1 MFDVLLALAAL
12 VLVLGAGKAV
22 WDSYMQPKTAASIA
36 APVNVPEAATPA
48 VAAVASAVI
57 APPKVQVY
65 AQSVKQQLHLPDAVK
80 KDSDKFV
87 VAQSQIVADSHAH
100 EVSTVVD
107 EKTGQVTT
115 MDTRLALPWFAAQRG
130 YDVMVATGY
139 TTRSATPVIHLEA
152 RADLLQVKAVHVG
165 LVGYVDE
172 PMNWKRPD
180 AFVGVGAWARF

>member
-1 MFDVLLALAAL
+1 M
-12 VLVLGAGKAV
+12 
-22 WDSYMQPKTAASIA
+22 AASIV
-36 APVNVPEAATPA
+36 APVNVPETATPA
-48 VAAVASAVI
+48 VAVAASAAI

-87 VAQSQIVADSHAH
+87 VAQSQVVADSHPH
-100 EVSTVVD
+100 EVSTVID
-107 EKTGQVTT
+107 EKTGEVTT

-130 YDVMVATGY
+130 YDIMVATGY
-139 TTRSATPVIHLEA
+139 TTRSVTPVLHIEA
-152 RADLLQVKAVHVG
+152 RADIVQVKAVHVG

-180 AFVGVGAWARF
+180 AFVGVGAWAHF